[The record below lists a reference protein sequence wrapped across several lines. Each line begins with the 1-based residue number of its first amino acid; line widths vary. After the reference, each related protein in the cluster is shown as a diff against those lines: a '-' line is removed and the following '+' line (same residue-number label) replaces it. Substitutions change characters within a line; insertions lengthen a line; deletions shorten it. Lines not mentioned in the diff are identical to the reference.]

1 MTNYLDK
8 IPEHSKDYIRRLV
21 VLNKIK
27 IFLKKNRKTKYG
39 DFTVKPNGQK
49 LITINSDLN
58 IYRFLITLLHEIAH
72 FLTYNDY
79 GFYVKPHG
87 IEWKNKFKNLLLP
100 IINPNIFPSDVLK
113 PLAFYAKNPKASTD
127 SDLQLSLILNKF
139 DKEKVKYVFQ
149 LKNGSEFKIH
159 NGKKFKLI
167 RKIRKRYECKDLL
180 TKKLY
185 LFNPNYKICI

>member
-100 IINPNIFPSDVLK
+100 IINPIFF
-113 PLAFYAKNPKASTD
+113 LAMF
-127 SDLQLSLILNKF
+127 
-139 DKEKVKYVFQ
+139 
-149 LKNGSEFKIH
+149 
-159 NGKKFKLI
+159 
-167 RKIRKRYECKDLL
+167 
-180 TKKLY
+180 
-185 LFNPNYKICI
+185 